1 MAAAATARA
10 SAARAKKKPTA
21 TGGLGRHA
29 VTLFVIRSI
38 LGDALERVGAGDS
51 VSMSSAGGNRKKL
64 RAARQSLTYCFVPLP
79 RSLPFLITAAACTNH
94 CRRASNSRRA

>member
-1 MAAAATARA
+1 
-10 SAARAKKKPTA
+10 
-21 TGGLGRHA
+21 
-29 VTLFVIRSI
+29 
-38 LGDALERVGAGDS
+38 
-51 VSMSSAGGNRKKL
+51 MSSAGGNRKKL